1 MFVLVADD
9 GGVVRASV
17 EDARNLKQLRVVFR
31 GVSDAQAVE
40 AMRVAG
46 LGTVDGDVA
55 WLVADALRGAGDGSS
70 GWTADFYGMLA
81 YAKTRGWTNE
91 DGSQV
96 RAHIVRS

>member
-17 EDARNLKQLRVVFR
+17 EDAQNLKQLRVEFR
-31 GVSDAQAVE
+31 GVSDTQGAE
-40 AMRVAG
+40 ALRAAG
-46 LGTVDGDVA
+46 LGTVEDDHA
-55 WLVADALRGAGDGSS
+55 WLIADALRAAGDGSS

-81 YAKTRGWTNE
+81 YAKTRGWTNA
-91 DGSQV
+91 DGSRV

>member
-1 MFVLVADD
+1 MFVLVAND

-17 EDARNLKQLRVVFR
+17 EDVHNMKQLRAEFR
-31 GVSDAQAVE
+31 GVSDAQAAE
-40 AMRVAG
+40 ALRIAG
-46 LGTVDGDVA
+46 LGVVDGDEA
-55 WLVADALRGAGDGSS
+55 WLVADALRAAGDGSS

-81 YAKTRGWTNE
+81 YAKTRGWMNG

>member
-1 MFVLVADD
+1 MFVIVADD

-17 EDARNLKQLRVVFR
+17 EDAMNLRQLRVEFH
-31 GVSDAQAVE
+31 GVTDEQAGE
-40 AMRVAG
+40 ALRVAG
-46 LGTVDGDVA
+46 LGSVDEDSA
-55 WLVADALRGAGDGSS
+55 WLIADALRAAGDGSS